1 VNSRLKI
8 SVIPVMFII
17 LFLGAIPSQM
27 QGAYAESGVAQIS
40 DITSQGGVG
49 FDVLDPDGVESVVF
63 ISNAQGSTPTP
74 IENIPIPSC
83 PNPLLMSF
91 GFFDWPESQG
101 TDGPSIFEI
110 TDCSTPPVIYTCE
123 VFHDTGIGL
132 RIGTCGFDTD
142 GDGVFDSTD
151 NCLTI
156 PNASQEDT
164 NGNGAGDACEALD
177 AALAALAE
185 AQAQRDAILTTL
197 FEFLRVFGVI

>member
-1 VNSRLKI
+1 VKLLPVL
-8 SVIPVMFII
+8 VI
-17 LFLGAIPSQM
+17 LTAITVI
-27 QGAYAESGVAQIS
+27 GINGNYAYPESGVAQIS

-63 ISNAQGSTPTP
+63 ISNAQGITPLRT
-74 IENIPIPSC
+74 ENIPDPSC

-91 GFFDWPESQG
+91 GFFTWPSPQNF
-101 TDGPSIFEI
+101 DGPSIFHI
-110 TDCSTPPVIYTCE
+110 TDCSTPPVIYSCE
-123 VFHDTGIGL
+123 VFHDSGVGL
-132 RIGTCGFDTD
+132 RIGTCSVITDTD
-142 GDGVFDSTD
+142 GDGIFDSTD

-164 NGNGAGDACEALD
+164 NGDGTGDACEALN

>member
-1 VNSRLKI
+1 VKLLP
-8 SVIPVMFII
+8 VIVI
-17 LFLGAIPSQM
+17 LTAITVI
-27 QGAYAESGVAQIS
+27 GINGNYAYAESGVAQIS
-40 DITSQGGVG
+40 DITTQGGVG

-74 IENIPIPSC
+74 TENIPIPSC

-91 GFFDWPESQG
+91 GFFTWPQLEAF
-101 TDGPSIFEI
+101 DGPSIFHI
-110 TDCSTPPVIYTCE
+110 TDCSTPPVIYSCE
-123 VFHDTGIGL
+123 VFHAGGL
-132 RIGTCGFDTD
+132 GSSGTCSVITDTD
-142 GDGVFDSTD
+142 GDGIFDSTD

-164 NGNGAGDACEALD
+164 NGDGTGDACEALN

-185 AQAQRDAILTTL
+185 AQAQRDAILATL

>member
-1 VNSRLKI
+1 
-8 SVIPVMFII
+8 MFII

-74 IENIPIPSC
+74 TENIPIPSC

-91 GFFDWPESQG
+91 GFFNWPQSESF
-101 TDGPSIFEI
+101 DGPSIFHI
-110 TDCSTPPVIYTCE
+110 TDCSTPPVIYSCE
-123 VFHDTGIGL
+123 VFHPGGL
-132 RIGTCGFDTD
+132 GKSGTCSVITDTD
-142 GDGVFDSTD
+142 GDGIFDSTD

-164 NGNGAGDACEALD
+164 NGDGTGDACEALN